1 VTREKSPGKTAGFT
15 LIELALTLAVAGAL
29 SAVAL
34 VNYLAYLEKARVAS
48 AVAEIEKISHVI
60 DALLID
66 EGSQLPDSL
75 ADVGA
80 DHMRDPWGGPYQY
93 LKIAGG
99 LPPRLPAVSAA
110 PTRGSGAAPAP
121 TTAPAPP
128 TAPAPTPPTAPG
140 GGGVPVIA
148 EARKDQF
155 LVPINS
161 DYDLYSM
168 GADGQS
174 NPSLNS
180 RVSLDDVIR
189 ARDGAYVGL
198 AEQF

>member
-1 VTREKSPGKTAGFT
+1 VDRAWTREESPGKTAGYT
-15 LIELALTLAVAGAL
+15 LIELALAFAVVGAL
-29 SAVAL
+29 SAIAI
-34 VNYLAYLEKARVAS
+34 VNYLAYLEKARVAT
-48 AVAEIEKISHVI
+48 AVAEIEKISRII

-66 EGSQLPDSL
+66 EGSELPDSL
-75 ADVGA
+75 ADIGA
-80 DHMRDPWGGPYQY
+80 DHMLDPWGDPYQY

-99 LPPRLPAVSAA
+99 LPPMLPSVA
-110 PTRGSGAAPAP
+110 AAPAGGRGA
-121 TTAPAPP
+121 TPAPP
-128 TAPAPTPPTAPG
+128 TAPAPAPPTTPG
-140 GGGVPVIA
+140 GGGMPVIA

-174 NPSLNS
+174 MPSLNS

-198 AEQF
+198 AERF